1 VKRHPSLK
9 SQVASCTE
17 SSNLASIRRII
28 SLKAELQKSE
38 IWFESSESSSLKF
51 HVTPSHIARG
61 HVGRV
66 SLSPR
71 LTSDFPFYI
80 IKYIFLFETMKFGH
94 AVSCITLLSVAHAAR
109 FPFLSTAAAFR
120 PNAAN
125 GLSESV
131 FGIPRGG
138 MQLFVKTLTGKT
150 VSVEVEEGESIED
163 VKAKIAEKEGIPP
176 EQQRLIFGGQQLQDG
191 KTLDDYDVGDDAT
204 LHLVLRLRGGMQL
217 FVKTLTGKTVS
228 VEVEEGES
236 IEDVK
241 AKIAE
246 KEGIPPEQQ
255 RLIFGGQQ
263 LQDGKTLD
271 DYDVGD
277 DATLHLVLRLRGGV
291 TSLFG
296 KLTGSGSFEV
306 NDKFVKQNL
315 KGLTDEDRALMDAFV
330 AQSLEGSSEEVTND
344 GEVRAARALFW
355 IGDVRAKICEDSPLK
370 SIISPKLRQPGEFDY
385 EGKLVPTDGKGKSTK
400 LTKLFKRRD
409 NEGKLIDNVKKM
421 NLDK

>member
-1 VKRHPSLK
+1 MALLVAGSDANPSFLG
-9 SQVASCTE
+9 
-17 SSNLASIRRII
+17 
-28 SLKAELQKSE
+28 
-38 IWFESSESSSLKF
+38 KF
-51 HVTPSHIARG
+51 
-61 HVGRV
+61 
-66 SLSPR
+66 
-71 LTSDFPFYI
+71 
-80 IKYIFLFETMKFGH
+80 
-94 AVSCITLLSVAHAAR
+94 AA
-109 FPFLSTAAAFR
+109 PFR
-120 PNAAN
+120 PAAN
-125 GLSESV
+125 SGTALGNV
-131 FGIPRGG
+131 IGCPRGG

-163 VKAKIAEKEGIPP
+163 VKAKISEKEGIPP

-241 AKIAE
+241 AKISE

-277 DATLHLVLRLRGGV
+277 DATLHLVLRLRGGIHG
-291 TSLFG
+291 LLG
-296 KLTGSGSFEV
+296 KDSVEV
-306 NDKFVKQNL
+306 DETFVKENL
-315 KGLTDEDRALMDAFV
+315 KGLTDEDKILMDSFV
-330 AQSLEGSSEEVTND
+330 SQSLEGRKSKGETAR
-344 GEVRAARALFW
+344 EVRVRRALFR
-355 IGDVRAKICEDSPLK
+355 IGDVNEKLCDDSPVATVINAK
-370 SIISPKLRQPGEFDY
+370 PRSANEFDY
-385 EGKLVPTDGKGKSTK
+385 KGKLITTDGKKPTK

-409 NEGKLIDNVKKM
+409 NEGLLLDALKEM
-421 NLDK
+421 NLDD

>member
-1 VKRHPSLK
+1 MRL
-9 SQVASCTE
+9 
-17 SSNLASIRRII
+17 LASIGFLALVSGTESARLFGSFRVPFHPRTNPSD
-28 SLKAELQKSE
+28 SLDSIVYL
-38 IWFESSESSSLKF
+38 
-51 HVTPSHIARG
+51 
-61 HVGRV
+61 
-66 SLSPR
+66 
-71 LTSDFPFYI
+71 
-80 IKYIFLFETMKFGH
+80 
-94 AVSCITLLSVAHAAR
+94 
-109 FPFLSTAAAFR
+109 
-120 PNAAN
+120 
-125 GLSESV
+125 
-131 FGIPRGG
+131 PRGG

-291 TSLFG
+291 KSLLG
-296 KLTGSGSFEV
+296 KDSFEV
-306 NDKFVKQNL
+306 DETFVKRNL
-315 KGLTDEDRALMDAFV
+315 KGLTDEDKALMDSFV
-330 AQSLEGSSEEVTND
+330 SQSLEG
-344 GEVRAARALFW
+344 R
-355 IGDVRAKICEDSPLK
+355 K
-370 SIISPKLRQPGEFDY
+370 SKDR
-385 EGKLVPTDGKGKSTK
+385 KS
-400 LTKLFKRRD
+400 
-409 NEGKLIDNVKKM
+409 VV
-421 NLDK
+421 